1 MIRFE
6 ILLPLFHNDGRRIEE
21 EQFVVTDTE
30 LTAEF
35 GAISID
41 SVTVRGRWTYKGVI
55 YSDELMR
62 IRIDLDDVPENWDA
76 MRRMKTVLKDR
87 FEQEDIWI
95 TAHRIEVI

>member
-1 MIRFE
+1 
-6 ILLPLFHNDGRRIEE
+6 
-21 EQFVVTDTE
+21 
-30 LTAEF
+30 
-35 GAISID
+35 
-41 SVTVRGRWTYKGVI
+41 
-55 YSDELMR
+55 MR